1 MRIGVHAKG
10 EAGNVMLLGIGFIM
24 VILTA
29 IAVTAEATSAF
40 LQRADLQARADAA
53 VLAGAQG
60 IDYDAYYKFGASE
73 ATALVPSSAVSLMQ
87 RSLTQSLANDPIP
100 GVQIDSATVV
110 DGTIELGLSAPL
122 QLTFF
127 PDFTGAR
134 VSVASAGRLDHR
146 PA

>member
-1 MRIGVHAKG
+1 MIRRQIRKD
-10 EAGNVMLLGIGFIM
+10 ETGNIMLLGIGFIM

-29 IAVTAEATSAF
+29 IAVTTEATSAY

-60 IDYDAYYKFGASE
+60 IDYDAYYRFGASE
-73 ATALVPSSAVSLMQ
+73 ATTLVPSSAISLVQ
-87 RSLTQSLANDPIP
+87 RSLAQSIAVDPIP
-100 GVQIDSATVV
+100 GMQIDSATVV
-110 DGTIELGLSAPL
+110 NGTIELGLSAPL

>member
-1 MRIGVHAKG
+1 MSQGFGIRD
-10 EAGNVMLLGIGFIM
+10 EAGNIMLLGIGFIM

-29 IAVTAEATSAF
+29 IAVTAEATSAY

-60 IDYDAYYKFGASE
+60 IDFDAYYRYGASE
-73 ATALVPSSAVSLMQ
+73 ATTLVHATATALIQSSLS
-87 RSLTQSLANDPIP
+87 QSLALDPIP
-100 GVQIDSATVV
+100 VMQIDSAEVV

-127 PDFTGAR
+127 PNFTGAR

>member
-1 MRIGVHAKG
+1 MSWGVRAKD
-10 EAGNVMLLGIGFIM
+10 ETGNVVLLGIGFIM

-29 IAVTAEATSAF
+29 IAVTAEATSAY

-73 ATALVPSSAVSLMQ
+73 ATTLVPSSAISLVQ
-87 RSLTQSLANDPIP
+87 RSLDQSSALDPIP
-100 GVQIDSATVV
+100 GMRIDSATVV

-122 QLTFF
+122 QLSFF
-127 PDFTGAR
+127 PEFTGAR

>member
-1 MRIGVHAKG
+1 
-10 EAGNVMLLGIGFIM
+10 MLLGIGFIM

-29 IAVTAEATSAF
+29 IAVTAEATSAY

-60 IDYDAYYKFGASE
+60 IDYDAYYRYGASE
-73 ATALVPSSAVSLMQ
+73 ATTLVPETAIALIQ
-87 RSLTQSLANDPIP
+87 RSLSQSLALEPIP
-100 GVQIDSATVV
+100 GMRIDSATVV